1 MKNYIIVKI
10 DGDNFYYLTAN
21 KKFVE
26 NREFAYIFE
35 SYEFCER
42 IIKTQLDDGTYE
54 IYEI

>member
-35 SYEFCER
+35 SYELCER